1 VQYHCEQEPG
11 QHCFAMLSLRYVR
24 CNVAREMIAMRAKGR
39 KQGRFMALSG
49 LTKLAA
55 PQGSPYP
62 LLIVDAT
69 GAPVFFLCEWY
80 RRKKAIDPGRTP
92 DTYLDM
98 VLPWAGFLLRR
109 GYAWNAEPDRLL
121 AFLVEF
127 LRDDLGCQVGA
138 DGQREDDWCAK
149 TTGAS
154 PLSKSSL
161 GVLLA
166 ALTSV
171 YDILISAGYY
181 AYRNPMRSERLLQLK
196 QEHLRQVKNAGAPD
210 DAGIRSETRAETNR
224 AFPTNQFRQRRG
236 KVWEPQVVLEP
247 DEVQERIRKT
257 IDYMVQHAAFQR
269 DQVILLLI
277 RQTGARLSEVLE
289 MTAGGYRAA
298 RHAGQALVKNKG
310 SRRCEEKAIYFTT
323 SLDRY
328 LLDYIRTER
337 AQYDPQG
344 RKRLEDLNDRDP
356 LFLTRTGK
364 PYSRPAFYHHWNK
377 LFPLAQCQFKKAEHV
392 EFTPHDLRHL
402 RTTRGITK
410 IRKEAAGDAAAE
422 AALLEGFQL
431 LMGWQ
436 SPKTMTTYLKTMNKR
451 RAIKVIVEDEEA
463 QEQAQDHSFSA
474 LPGSLPAA
482 NQSPVSYTTIQTP
495 LPTENADE
503 FGWYEDE
510 E

>member
-1 VQYHCEQEPG
+1 
-11 QHCFAMLSLRYVR
+11 
-24 CNVAREMIAMRAKGR
+24 MRAKGR
-39 KQGRFMALSG
+39 KQGRFVALSG

-55 PQGSPYP
+55 PSGSQYP
-62 LLIVDAT
+62 LLIVDST
-69 GAPVFFLCEWY
+69 GSPIFFLCEWY
-80 RRKKAIDPGRTP
+80 RRKKMIDSGRTP

-121 AFLVEF
+121 AFLFEF
-127 LRDDLGCQVGA
+127 LRDDVGCQVVP
-138 DGQREDDWCAK
+138 DGQREDGWCVQ

-171 YDILISAGYY
+171 YDTLISAGYY
-181 AYRNPMRSERLLQLK
+181 AYRNPMRSERLSQLK

-210 DAGIRSETRAETNR
+210 YAGIRSETHAETNR

-247 DEVQERIRKT
+247 DAVQERMRKT
-257 IDYMVQHAAFQR
+257 IDYMVQHATFQR

-289 MTAGGYRAA
+289 MTVGGYRAA
-298 RHAGQALVKNKG
+298 QHAGQALVKNKG
-310 SRRCEEKAIYFTT
+310 SRGREEKTIYFTA
-323 SLDRY
+323 SLERS
-328 LLDYIRTER
+328 LLGYIRTER

-344 RKRLEDLNDRDP
+344 RKRLEDLDDRDP

-364 PYSRPAFYHHWNK
+364 PYSRPAFYHHWHK
-377 LFPLAQCQFKKAEHV
+377 LFPLAQRRFKKAEGV

-402 RTTRGITK
+402 RTTRAITK
-410 IRKEAAGDAAAE
+410 IRKEAGGDAAAE
-422 AALLEGFQL
+422 AALLEGFQH

-436 SPKTMTTYLKTMNKR
+436 SSETMTTYLKTMNKR
-451 RAIKVIVEDEEA
+451 QAIKALVEEEEA
-463 QEQAQDHSFSA
+463 QAQAQSHSFSA
-474 LPGSLPAA
+474 LPVPPPVV
-482 NQSPVSYTTIQTP
+482 NQRPVSHITLQAP
-495 LPTENADE
+495 LPVGNTDE
-503 FGWYEDE
+503 FDWYEAE

>member
-1 VQYHCEQEPG
+1 MMG
-11 QHCFAMLSLRYVR
+11 
-24 CNVAREMIAMRAKGR
+24 MRAKGR
-39 KQGRFMALSG
+39 KQGRFVALSG

-55 PQGSPYP
+55 PPDSQYP
-62 LLIVDAT
+62 LLIVDSA
-69 GAPVFFLCEWY
+69 GSPVFFLCEWY
-80 RRKKAIDPGRTP
+80 RRKKAVDSGRTP

-98 VLPWAGFLLRR
+98 ALPWAGFLLRR

-127 LRDDLGCQVGA
+127 FRDDVGCQVGW
-138 DGQREDDWCAK
+138 DDKREGGWCVE

-171 YDILISAGYY
+171 YDTLISAGYY
-181 AYRNPMRSERLLQLK
+181 AYRNPMRSGRLIQLR
-196 QEHLRQVKNAGAPD
+196 QEHLRHVKNVGAPD

-224 AFPTNQFRQRRG
+224 AYPTNQFRQRRG

-247 DEVQERIRKT
+247 EAVQERIRRT
-257 IDYMVQHAAFQR
+257 IDYMVQHATFQR

-289 MTAGGYRAA
+289 MTAGGYRVA

-310 SRRCEEKAIYFTT
+310 SRGREEKTIYFTT
-323 SLDRY
+323 SLDRS
-328 LLDYIRTER
+328 LLNSIRTER
-337 AQYDPQG
+337 ANYDPRG
-344 RKRLEDLNDRDP
+344 RKRLEDLDDRDP

-364 PYSRPAFYHHWNK
+364 PYSRPAFYHNWNK
-377 LFPLAQCQFKKAEHV
+377 LFRDCQRQFKKAECV

-410 IRKEAAGDAAAE
+410 LRKEASGDATME
-422 AALLEGFQL
+422 AALLEGFQH

-436 SPKTMTTYLKTMNKR
+436 SSETMTIYLKTMNKH
-451 RAIKVIVEDEEA
+451 RAIKAIVEDEEA
-463 QEQAQDHSFSA
+463 QERAESSPLHLVA
-474 LPGSLPAA
+474 SLPE
-482 NQSPVSYTTIQTP
+482 QSEPGPSQTP
-495 LPTENADE
+495 VLQEETQALLSVNE
-503 FGWYEDE
+503 FDWYEA
-510 E
+510 